1 MKNRMLKQKLVT
13 MFAILFIFLSG
24 MPAVLPAYAAS
35 GNTKGNFFSGLIQFI
50 AQKFGLDQ
58 NTVKAAVTQY
68 QNQVRA
74 SITPRPTQTP
84 EQMAAREKARLDK
97 LVSAGTITSAQET
110 AIIAELATL
119 RSKYNPANF
128 KNLTA
133 DQRKQQFQNEQ
144 SDIKAWAQSNG
155 IDPKYVTP
163 GFGMAGQGGF
173 RGSGFGRG
181 KPSPTPTP

>member
-1 MKNRMLKQKLVT
+1 MLKQRLVT
-13 MFAILFIFLSG
+13 MFAVLFIFLSG

-35 GNTKGNFFSGLIQFI
+35 GNTQGNFFSGLIQFI

-58 NTVKAAVTQY
+58 NTVKTAVTQY
-68 QNQVRA
+68 QNQVKA
-74 SITPRPTQTP
+74 TITPRPSQTP
-84 EQMAAREKARLDK
+84 EQLAAREKTRLDK
-97 LVSAGTITSAQET
+97 LVSAGTITSAQE
-110 AIIAELATL
+110 ALIINELATL

-144 SDIKAWAQSNG
+144 NDIKAWAQANG
-155 IDPKYVTP
+155 IDPKYVMP

-173 RGSGFGRG
+173 RGQGFGG
-181 KPSPTPTP
+181 KGHRPSPTPTP